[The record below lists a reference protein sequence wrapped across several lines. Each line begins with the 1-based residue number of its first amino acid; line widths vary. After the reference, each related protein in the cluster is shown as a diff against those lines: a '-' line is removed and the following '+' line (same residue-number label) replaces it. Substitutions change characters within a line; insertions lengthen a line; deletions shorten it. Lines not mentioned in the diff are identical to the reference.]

1 MVIEYFIII
10 GKLKYKLRLTHVGDV
25 LSKKRE
31 EKPYRLIPEELPKS
45 ARAVRGSEYDG
56 LLDEFCKGNVPT
68 ARVDYPG
75 KTAKA
80 LMAGLRSRIKKRELT
95 IRLSLR
101 KGNLYLAKE

>member
-1 MVIEYFIII
+1 MHFIVT
-10 GKLKYKLRLTHVGDV
+10 GKLKYNSNFTNTGDI

-56 LLDEFCKGNVPT
+56 LLDEFTRGSVVT
-68 ARVDYPG
+68 VRVDYPG

-80 LMAGLRSRIKKRELT
+80 LMAGLRSRIKKRVLK

>member
-1 MVIEYFIII
+1 MI
-10 GKLKYKLRLTHVGDV
+10 GKLKYNLSSTNIGDV

-56 LLDEFCKGNVPT
+56 LLDEFTRGNVPT

-80 LMAGLRSRIKKRELT
+80 LMAGLRSRIKKRELK